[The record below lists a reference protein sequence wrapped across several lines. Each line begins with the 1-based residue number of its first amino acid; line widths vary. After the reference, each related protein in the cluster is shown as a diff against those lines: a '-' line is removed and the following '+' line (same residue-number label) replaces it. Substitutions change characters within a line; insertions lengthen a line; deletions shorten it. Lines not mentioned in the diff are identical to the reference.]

1 MSKHGREGTTATVFQ
16 FNDKTERYILMSTT
30 AVAYPYKLPELN
42 SYAAEILAKLLSGA
56 HITNAEMMEYI
67 DCPHAAAV
75 MSKIRVKY
83 NWQPYLKQHSQT
95 TVSGVG
101 KTTYEFVYWFDPVDI
116 MILKANDPRIQMYI
130 DHHLKK

>member
-1 MSKHGREGTTATVFQ
+1 MSKT
-16 FNDKTERYILMSTT
+16 IL
-30 AVAYPYKLPELN
+30 AYTYKLPELD

-56 HITNAEMMEYI
+56 KITNAEMMDYL

-83 NWQPYLKQHSQT
+83 NWQPYLKQKSQT

-101 KTTYEFVYWFDPVDI
+101 KATYEYLYWFDSADI
-116 MILKANDPRIQMYI
+116 MILKANDSRIQMFI
-130 DHHLKK
+130 DHHFKK